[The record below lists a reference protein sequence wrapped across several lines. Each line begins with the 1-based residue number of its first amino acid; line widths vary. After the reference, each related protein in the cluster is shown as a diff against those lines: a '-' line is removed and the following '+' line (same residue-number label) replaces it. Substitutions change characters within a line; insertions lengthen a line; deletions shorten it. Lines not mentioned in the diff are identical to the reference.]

1 MVSDENK
8 KNKPKKENKS
18 EKLYNEINELK
29 EKVSLLEDK
38 NKRTQAEFI
47 NYMARTDKEKA
58 NLLKYDGEK
67 LIKKILDVTD
77 DFERAILMDD
87 NDLSD
92 EVSNFLKGFKMIYTR
107 LIGLLDEMEVKP
119 IDVEGKEFDP
129 SISEAVLTEHDE
141 TKPENVVLEVLKKG
155 YTYKDKLVRPAMV
168 KVNK

>member
-8 KNKPKKENKS
+8 KNKPKKENKN
-18 EKLYNEINELK
+18 NELINELNSLK
-29 EKVSLLEDK
+29 EQVSLLEDK
-38 NKRTQAEFI
+38 NKRTQAEFV
-47 NYMARTDKEKA
+47 NFRNRTETEKM
-58 NLLKYDGEK
+58 NILKYDGES
-67 LIKKILDVTD
+67 LVKKILEVTD

-107 LIGLLDEMEVKP
+107 LIGILDEMEVKP

-129 SISEAVLTEHDE
+129 SISEAVLIEHNE
-141 TKPENVVLEVLKKG
+141 EKPENVVLEVLKKG
-155 YTYKDKLVRPAMV
+155 YTYKDKLIRPAMV

>member
-58 NLLKYDGEK
+58 SLLKYDGE
-67 LIKKILDVTD
+67 
-77 DFERAILMDD
+77 
-87 NDLSD
+87 
-92 EVSNFLKGFKMIYTR
+92 
-107 LIGLLDEMEVKP
+107 
-119 IDVEGKEFDP
+119 
-129 SISEAVLTEHDE
+129 SIS
-141 TKPENVVLEVLKKG
+141 K
-155 YTYKDKLVRPAMV
+155 RS
-168 KVNK
+168 